1 MRPAPSLPPF
11 NEGGWKLFQLTRI
24 LWDYPLFHGDP
35 MAEDTPEDAKKAD
48 KQPRLTPVA
57 AAALFGGTMAA
68 AAGAY
73 FGTRALARRN
83 REQNGRPINSVM
95 AAAIT
100 ACDLAHDKQPAEAR
114 AAQEPSTPTE
124 PST

>member
-1 MRPAPSLPPF
+1 M
-11 NEGGWKLFQLTRI
+11 
-24 LWDYPLFHGDP
+24 
-35 MAEDTPEDAKKAD
+35 AD
-48 KQPRLTPVA
+48 KISDEPQKLSPIV

-83 REQNGRPINSVM
+83 REKDDRPLNSVM

-100 ACDLAHDKQPAEAR
+100 ACDLAHVK
-114 AAQEPSTPTE
+114 EPGIETE
-124 PST
+124 PRVPSEPAV